1 MSLFKPLS
9 WKRDYLE
16 LLDQRALP
24 HQIRYVGCK
33 RVNDVAEAI
42 RNMTVRGA
50 PAIGIASAFGMYLAA
65 KSDSY
70 PRLLKELEDGAAL
83 LISTRPTAV
92 NLRWGIERMLRRARS
107 CDGKDCK
114 AVKDLLLKEAEDIHK
129 EDIEMNFRIGRF
141 GAGLLPQDA
150 AILTHCNAGALA
162 TGGHGTALGI
172 VREAFSQ
179 GKLKHVYVDETRP
192 RLQGSRLTAWELTQ
206 EKIPMTLISDNMA
219 AYMMKT
225 KKIDAVIV
233 GADRIAINGDVA
245 NKIGTYSLA
254 IIANF
259 HNVPFYVAAPSST
272 IDFKLIDGSGIPI
285 EERDGDEIL
294 FPLGNNN
301 ESIAPKG
308 VNVRNPSFDIT
319 PSNLISAI
327 ITEQGLF
334 RQPYSFK
341 TPV

>member
-9 WKRDYLE
+9 WKRDHLE

-24 HQIRYVGCK
+24 HQIRYVDCK
-33 RVNDVAEAI
+33 SVSDVAEAI

-50 PAIGIASAFGMYLAA
+50 PAIGVASAFGMYLAA

-70 PRLLKELEDGAAL
+70 PRLLKELEEGAAL

-92 NLRWGIERMLRRARS
+92 NLRWGVERMLRKVRS

-141 GAGLLPQDA
+141 GADLLPQDA
-150 AILTHCNAGALA
+150 TILTHCNAGALA

-272 IDFKLIDGSGIPI
+272 IDFKLKDGSGIPI

-319 PSNLISAI
+319 PSKLISAI
-327 ITEQGLF
+327 VTELGLF

-341 TPV
+341 TSN